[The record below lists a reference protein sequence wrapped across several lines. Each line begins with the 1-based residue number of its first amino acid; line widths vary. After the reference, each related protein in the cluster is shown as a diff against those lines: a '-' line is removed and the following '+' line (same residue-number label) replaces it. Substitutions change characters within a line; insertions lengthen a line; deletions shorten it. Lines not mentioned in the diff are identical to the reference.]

1 MFINALKMAK
11 STWKLIIRS
20 KGFIV
25 FGLVLPILATLF
37 INLWFRTPTV
47 ESTESVYELS
57 SIDEQIVYQVD
68 FSRYTVK
75 VYDTVMND
83 RTDNICNNL
92 NSAGMF
98 QIYRADATA
107 LTDEEIRENYEK
119 TAMNERIGAVVV
131 LRENEED
138 TELFSVGDDERFDM
152 FRDSLE
158 TALANDGKTHDAPDI
173 TFVSGEGDEVDYYET
188 RNFSYCLAFASLSF
202 VFGGVLILSTV
213 LSEKKDKVFSRLMLT
228 KATKAGYLLS
238 KIILS
243 ASLSL
248 FQTVIMTL
256 CFLFLVKVDIG
267 ITALQFFLVLFLI
280 GMVFNLMSL
289 CIGLYFNS
297 LVSASVA
304 SFVIWSTSALLAGTY
319 FDISQATELYKKVAL
334 LMPQRWALFAVSRFM
349 GGDSSG
355 YSLILCVSAAYLVI
369 IFVVG
374 VLGLRLQEEE

>member
-213 LSEKKDKVFSRLMLT
+213 LSEKKDKVFS
-228 KATKAGYLLS
+228 G
-238 KIILS
+238 
-243 ASLSL
+243 
-248 FQTVIMTL
+248 L
-256 CFLFLVKVDIG
+256 CSQRPPRQDI
-267 ITALQFFLVLFLI
+267 F
-280 GMVFNLMSL
+280 
-289 CIGLYFNS
+289 
-297 LVSASVA
+297 
-304 SFVIWSTSALLAGTY
+304 
-319 FDISQATELYKKVAL
+319 SQ
-334 LMPQRWALFAVSRFM
+334 R
-349 GGDSSG
+349 
-355 YSLILCVSAAYLVI
+355 
-369 IFVVG
+369 
-374 VLGLRLQEEE
+374 

>member
-68 FSRYTVK
+68 FNRYTVK

>member
-131 LRENEED
+131 LRENVED

>member
-83 RTDNICNNL
+83 RTDNICSNL

>member
-11 STWKLIIRS
+11 STWKLIARS

-25 FGLVLPILATLF
+25 FGLVIPIMATLF

-47 ESTESVYELS
+47 EAKESVYDLS
-57 SIDEQIVYQVD
+57 DPDEQIVYQVD
-68 FSRYTVK
+68 FNRYAVK

-83 RTDNICNNL
+83 KTENICSNL

-98 QIYRADATA
+98 QIYRADATD
-107 LTDEEIRENYEK
+107 LTDEEIISSYERS
-119 TAMNERIGAVVV
+119 AMEDRIGAVVV

-138 TELFSVGDDERFDM
+138 TELYSVGDDDRFDM

-158 TALANDGKTHDAPDI
+158 TALANDGKTHTAPEV
-173 TFVSGEGDEVDYYET
+173 TFVSGDGDEVDYYKT

-213 LSEKKDKVFSRLMLT
+213 LSEKKDKVYSRLMLT

-243 ASLSL
+243 AALSL
-248 FQTVIMTL
+248 FQTLVMTF

-267 ITALQFFLVLFLI
+267 ISAFQFFVVILLTGL
-280 GMVFNLMSL
+280 VFNLMSL
-289 CIGLYFNS
+289 CVGLFFNS
-297 LVSASVA
+297 LVSASVT

-319 FDISQATELYKKVAL
+319 FDISGATELYKKVAL
-334 LMPQRWALFAVSRFM
+334 LMPQRWALFTVTRFM

-355 YSLILCVSAAYLVI
+355 YSLILCVTAAYLVI
-369 IFVVG
+369 IFVAG
-374 VLGLRLQEEE
+374 VLGLRLQEDE

>member
-131 LRENEED
+131 LRENEEC
-138 TELFSVGDDERFDM
+138 SG
-152 FRDSLE
+152 
-158 TALANDGKTHDAPDI
+158 TALRQPWPTTERHTMLRISPLYQVREMKLT
-173 TFVSGEGDEVDYYET
+173 TMRRET
-188 RNFSYCLAFASLSF
+188 SHTVWHLHHSPSYSEAS
-202 VFGGVLILSTV
+202 
-213 LSEKKDKVFSRLMLT
+213 
-228 KATKAGYLLS
+228 
-238 KIILS
+238 
-243 ASLSL
+243 
-248 FQTVIMTL
+248 
-256 CFLFLVKVDIG
+256 
-267 ITALQFFLVLFLI
+267 
-280 GMVFNLMSL
+280 
-289 CIGLYFNS
+289 
-297 LVSASVA
+297 
-304 SFVIWSTSALLAGTY
+304 
-319 FDISQATELYKKVAL
+319 
-334 LMPQRWALFAVSRFM
+334 
-349 GGDSSG
+349 
-355 YSLILCVSAAYLVI
+355 
-369 IFVVG
+369 
-374 VLGLRLQEEE
+374 

>member
-68 FSRYTVK
+68 FNRYTVK

-83 RTDNICNNL
+83 RTDNICDNL

-158 TALANDGKTHDAPDI
+158 TALANDGKKHDAPDI

>member
-256 CFLFLVKVDIG
+256 CFLSLVKVDIG